1 MASLC
6 SDSGKRGETYRVI
19 SRSKNGKRHTIRLG
33 RVNKRIAET
42 ARLMIESLEAAKAT
56 GHSPDRETAE
66 WVGRLGD
73 EIHGR
78 LARAGLVSP
87 REPAQPAIVTLGQHL
102 EQFFGSLGKQKPTT
116 ARNYARAR
124 RLLEEFFGKNR
135 TLASITEGDADGY
148 KRWLLDRYA
157 SASASVDLRRARQ
170 FLKAAVRRRLLA
182 VNPFADVPCGPQT
195 NDARIFYVS
204 VEMIEKVIAVCPDN
218 DWRLIF
224 ALPRYGGTRFPSEVE
239 DLKWSD
245 IDWEKSVFTVHEK
258 KVEHH
263 PGRGIRV
270 VPIFSELRPHLE
282 RAFRE
287 RSPGAVYVVPRAR
300 GGRNL
305 GTHAKRLVAKAGVE
319 VWPKM
324 FVNLRGSRSDDL
336 DRNPEITE
344 KAIDVWIGNS
354 ERIRRRHYH
363 GVRPEDWA
371 AVTGKAA
378 QIPARPASFRSVQE
392 PSALHESREKSLDVA
407 NDAEN
412 QYPRQG
418 SNLRPMV

>member
-102 EQFFGSLGKQKPTT
+102 EHFFGSLGKQKPTT

-148 KRWLLDRYA
+148 KRWLLASYA
-157 SASASVDLRRARQ
+157 PASASVDLRRARQ
-170 FLKAAVRRRLLA
+170 FLKAAVRRRLIA
-182 VNPFADVPCGPQT
+182 VNPFADVPCGPQV
-195 NDARIFYVS
+195 NDDRIYYVS
-204 VEMIEKVIAVCPDN
+204 VEDIERVIAACPDE
-218 DWRLIF
+218 DWRMIF
-224 ALPRYGGTRFPSEVE
+224 AMPRFGGIRFPSEAE
-239 DLKWSD
+239 ALKWED
-245 IDWEKSVFTVHEK
+245 VDWANSRFTVHEK

-263 PGRGIRV
+263 PGRGRRV
-270 VPIFSELRPHLE
+270 VPIFEALRPHLE
-282 RAFRE
+282 RAYRE
-287 RSPGAVYVVPRAR
+287 RAPGAVYVVPRAR
-300 GGRNL
+300 GGQNL
-305 GTHAKRLVAKAGVE
+305 GTQAKRIIEKAGVKP
-319 VWPKM
+319 WPKL
-324 FVNLRGSRSDDL
+324 FVNMRGSCSDDL
-336 DRNPEITE
+336 ERRAIPE
-344 KAIDVWIGNS
+344 KAINAWIGNTA
-354 ERIRRRHYH
+354 RMRQRHYH
-363 GVRPEDWA
+363 SVRPEDWA

-378 QIPARPASFRSVQE
+378 QIPARPASFSSVQE
-392 PSALHESREKSLDVA
+392 PSALHQSSEKSLDVV

>member
-124 RLLEEFFGKNR
+124 RLL
-135 TLASITEGDADGY
+135 
-148 KRWLLDRYA
+148 
-157 SASASVDLRRARQ
+157 
-170 FLKAAVRRRLLA
+170 A

-204 VEMIEKVIAVCPDN
+204 VEIIEKVIAVCPDN

-224 ALPRYGGTRFPSEVE
+224 ALPRYGGARFPSEVE

-263 PGRGIRV
+263 PGR
-270 VPIFSELRPHLE
+270 
-282 RAFRE
+282 
-287 RSPGAVYVVPRAR
+287 
-300 GGRNL
+300 
-305 GTHAKRLVAKAGVE
+305 
-319 VWPKM
+319 
-324 FVNLRGSRSDDL
+324 RSDDL

-371 AVTGKAA
+371 AATGKAA

-392 PSALHESREKSLDVA
+392 PSTLHDARKKSLDIVK
-407 NDAEN
+407 DTDT
-412 QYPRQG
+412 QYPRLG
-418 SNLRPMV
+418 SNQ

>member
-135 TLASITEGDADGY
+135 TLDSITEGDADGY
-148 KRWLLDRYA
+148 KRWLLDR
-157 SASASVDLRRARQ
+157 
-170 FLKAAVRRRLLA
+170 
-182 VNPFADVPCGPQT
+182 
-195 NDARIFYVS
+195 
-204 VEMIEKVIAVCPDN
+204 
-218 DWRLIF
+218 
-224 ALPRYGGTRFPSEVE
+224 
-239 DLKWSD
+239 
-245 IDWEKSVFTVHEK
+245 
-258 KVEHH
+258 
-263 PGRGIRV
+263 
-270 VPIFSELRPHLE
+270 
-282 RAFRE
+282 
-287 RSPGAVYVVPRAR
+287 
-300 GGRNL
+300 
-305 GTHAKRLVAKAGVE
+305 
-319 VWPKM
+319 
-324 FVNLRGSRSDDL
+324 
-336 DRNPEITE
+336 
-344 KAIDVWIGNS
+344 
-354 ERIRRRHYH
+354 
-363 GVRPEDWA
+363 
-371 AVTGKAA
+371 
-378 QIPARPASFRSVQE
+378 
-392 PSALHESREKSLDVA
+392 
-407 NDAEN
+407 
-412 QYPRQG
+412 
-418 SNLRPMV
+418 